1 MECVLVAWELQPHC
15 CAECPLEHFQ
25 AVLRESMV
33 SCQHDIG
40 KQRRVWLAVAI
51 LALLFGMAA
60 AWKWTPL
67 AEQINILNIKS
78 WILSLRNNPARPVI
92 MIAGYLV
99 GSVLLVPI
107 TVLIV
112 AAALV
117 LGPVLGSAYSL
128 AGCSLAA
135 ALTYAIGYFVGG
147 DLVRRLTGRRWARVE
162 QQISHSGV
170 LAIATLRLLPVAPF
184 TIVNVISGA
193 FQVPFRNYILGS
205 LLGLTPGI
213 LLINLFAHQME
224 DAVRNPGAGTFTLL
238 AVLAIASGAVVL
250 WFRQKIKKRRAQ

>member
-1 MECVLVAWELQPHC
+1 MVAQRS
-15 CAECPLEHFQ
+15 Q
-25 AVLRESMV
+25 K
-33 SCQHDIG
+33 DIRNR
-40 KQRRVWLAVAI
+40 RRVWLAVAI

-67 AEQINILNIKS
+67 AEQIDIGNIKS
-78 WILSLRNNPARPVI
+78 WILALRNNPVRPAI

-99 GSVLLVPI
+99 GSILLVPI
-107 TVLIV
+107 TVLII

-117 LGPVLGSAYSL
+117 FGPILGSAYSL
-128 AGCSLAA
+128 VGCSLAA

-147 DLVRRLTGRRWARVE
+147 YLVRRVTGPRWARVE
-162 QQISHSGV
+162 QQISQSGV

-193 FQVPFRNYILGS
+193 FQVPFRHYILGS

-213 LLINLFAHQME
+213 LLINLFAHQIE
-224 DAVRNPGAGTFTLL
+224 DAVRNPGAGSFILL
-238 AVLAIASGAVVL
+238 TVLAIVSVVALL
-250 WFRQKIKKRRAQ
+250 WFRRKIKKTRPNSGTEQSL